1 MFSFSQYFSGQ
12 DLIMSL
18 WVPKKEGNCP
28 KHFVVLR
35 KGHIFSMETLIDD
48 QPWTAPE
55 IERAF
60 QKICQETEKLG
71 SGPGVAALTRDPRDT
86 WAENR
91 EYLMKLGNR
100 IKVEKAKMFVLIP
113 LLSSVMLRI

>member
-1 MFSFSQYFSGQ
+1 
-12 DLIMSL
+12 MSL
-18 WVPKKEGNCP
+18 WVPKKEGNAP

-35 KGHIFSMETLIDD
+35 KGHIFSMETLIND

-55 IERAF
+55 IERAL

-71 SGPGVAALTRDPRDT
+71 PGPGVAALTRDPRDT

-91 EYLMKLGNR
+91 EYLMKLGKFYSR
-100 IKVEKAKMFVLIP
+100 KIV
-113 LLSSVMLRI
+113 